1 MRRGCAGQWCD
12 GNCFILACVLRHYC
26 VRRTLT
32 RLQCISSPP
41 FSPLFISPMVPS
53 PSLSGPFTCLAS
65 ALVIGDFPC
74 LGPSL
79 GGAIRSSQRFCP
91 IIPASSTLSPI
102 SVPAVLQHWR
112 LPQTAISEHWI
123 SCLCS
128 SLSKTC
134 FQYRAYRT
142 AHSHESKRLIYL
154 LPQFSACMADDKVD
168 QLEKCRICEARS
180 APADDDGCIGKVG
193 SARFIKRPSSSPKLC
208 AVSQLDLQERSCD
221 EMSQPG
227 CTRKTAAGCGS

>member
-154 LPQFSACMADDKVD
+154 LPQFSACMADSKVD
-168 QLEKCRICEARS
+168 QPEKCRICEARF
-180 APADDDGCIGKVG
+180 APTGDDGCRVLLDESFVATRGRYRGLPRG
-193 SARFIKRPSSSPKLC
+193 SHSTPVFVTCRRLPTFNEK
-208 AVSQLDLQERSCD
+208 
-221 EMSQPG
+221 
-227 CTRKTAAGCGS
+227 AGCPKMALK

>member
-1 MRRGCAGQWCD
+1 MSLLHYSPA
-12 GNCFILACVLRHYC
+12 FIR
-26 VRRTLT
+26 
-32 RLQCISSPP
+32 
-41 FSPLFISPMVPS
+41 
-53 PSLSGPFTCLAS
+53 LAS
-65 ALVIGDFPC
+65 TLVIGDFPC
-74 LGPSL
+74 PGPT
-79 GGAIRSSQRFCP
+79 RSSQRFCP
-91 IIPASSTLSPI
+91 IVPTRSTLSPI
-102 SVPAVLQHWR
+102 SVLAVLQHWR
-112 LPQTAISEHWI
+112 LSLNLLSALFPQYNLLPT
-123 SCLCS
+123 S
-128 SLSKTC
+128 S
-134 FQYRAYRT
+134 YRT
-142 AHSHESKRLIYL
+142 AHSHRSRRLIH